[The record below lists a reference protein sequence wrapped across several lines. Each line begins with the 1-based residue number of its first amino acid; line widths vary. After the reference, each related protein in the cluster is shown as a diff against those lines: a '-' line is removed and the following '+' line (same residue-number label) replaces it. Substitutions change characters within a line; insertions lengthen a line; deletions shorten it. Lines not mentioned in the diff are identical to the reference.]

1 MNQRQDAPK
10 LIKPSTRA
18 FRQEARRT
26 PGYSL
31 FDWLHG
37 YVYVRWPY
45 RYIGLGIGE
54 HPLARIL
61 GPVVRMLGRLLPKGD
76 DASDRGTFADGYHGK
91 VMPLEAAIQLVTVQ
105 EDVDLGDLEQIIP
118 YPVARDIVLKNP
130 DHIVVL
136 ECPCRTAREKP
147 CQPLDV
153 CLIVGEPFASFVIE
167 HHPQRSRW
175 LSQSEAVDI
184 LHAEQARGHVSHAFF
199 KDAMLDRF
207 FAICNCCAC
216 CCGAMQAHQ
225 HGTPM
230 LASSGFVARVD
241 AELCAAC
248 GSCADSCQFAAISVY
263 DGFARIDA
271 SVCMGCG
278 VCVSQCP
285 QEAISLLRDPAKG
298 EPLDIQTLIARAAES
313 AQR

>member
-1 MNQRQDAPK
+1 MT
-10 LIKPSTRA
+10 LFVSVRA
-18 FRQEARRT
+18 EVS
-26 PGYSL
+26 P
-31 FDWLHG
+31 
-37 YVYVRWPY
+37 
-45 RYIGLGIGE
+45 
-54 HPLARIL
+54 
-61 GPVVRMLGRLLPKGD
+61 
-76 DASDRGTFADGYHGK
+76 
-91 VMPLEAAIQLVTVQ
+91 TVQ
-105 EDVDLGDLEQIIP
+105 SKRKGM
-118 YPVARDIVLKNP
+118 
-130 DHIVVL
+130 
-136 ECPCRTAREKP
+136 
-147 CQPLDV
+147 
-153 CLIVGEPFASFVIE
+153 
-167 HHPQRSRW
+167 
-175 LSQSEAVDI
+175 
-184 LHAEQARGHVSHAFF
+184 LHCAQYY

-216 CCGAMQAHQ
+216 CCGAMRAHQ

-313 AQR
+313 AQRFRSDHSSNRNRNCVILRGTRGDFGGQLWDSSLYLTIFPSPGTISL